1 MNYSTFG
8 LFIILILQETKS
20 LKIMPSDVF
29 KAAKVSTAIAFQ
41 VFGACIAHADG
52 LSLFTQSCVGC
63 HAGGGNILPFQGGK
77 NLYKSTLVK
86 NGYYD
91 VEAMSQLILKGKAQM
106 PAFGEFVGSKGNI
119 IPARFSDKEVK
130 EISEFVIM
138 QADLGWPQ

>member
-1 MNYSTFG
+1 MNYSSLG

-77 NLYKSTLVK
+77 IFTSRPWSRMDITMLRPCLN
-86 NGYYD
+86 
-91 VEAMSQLILKGKAQM
+91 
-106 PAFGEFVGSKGNI
+106 
-119 IPARFSDKEVK
+119 
-130 EISEFVIM
+130 
-138 QADLGWPQ
+138 